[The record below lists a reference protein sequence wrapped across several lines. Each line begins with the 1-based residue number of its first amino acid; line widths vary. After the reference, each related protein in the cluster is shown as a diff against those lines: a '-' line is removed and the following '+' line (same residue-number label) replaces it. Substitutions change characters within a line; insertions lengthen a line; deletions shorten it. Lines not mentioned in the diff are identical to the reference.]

1 MFSENVD
8 WSVHNP
14 VISWLMD
21 SVEPSMT
28 YLVSRDLLRPR
39 PSAPNLER
47 LRALVSTRGWAARIL
62 ARQREKTWWATKMTC
77 YWPKFRST
85 IWQLQVLADFGLE
98 RKDERIANAVELF
111 LDLHVARDGGYHP
124 YSRLEPRHYGPRGH
138 LCTTGNMVRSLIR
151 FGYLRDE
158 RVQTAIDWLVDHQLP
173 DGGWDCFWRRHGTL
187 DAWEAMSAFAEIP
200 SRRRTPKIREAIR
213 RGAEFFLRRRLLHE
227 GPPAREWRKLH
238 YPWHY
243 FYDVLVGL
251 DFMVRLGYG
260 NDPRIHEALSLLTS
274 KRRSDGKWVLEG
286 IHGTRRTNKRFTPLA
301 PLRIETPSRPSK
313 MITFLAM
320 RILKGVQRAQ

>member
-1 MFSENVD
+1 MFSKNID
-8 WSVHNP
+8 WSAHNP
-14 VISWLMD
+14 VVSWLVD

-28 YLVSRDLLRPR
+28 YLVSRDLLKPR
-39 PSAPNLER
+39 PSVTNLER
-47 LRALVSTRGWAARIL
+47 LRSLVPTSGWAARIL
-62 ARQREKTWWATKMTC
+62 ARQHEKSWWATKITC
-77 YWPKFRST
+77 CRPKFRST
-85 IWQLQVLADFGLE
+85 IWQLEALADLGLTG
-98 RKDERIANAVELF
+98 KDERIANAVELF
-111 LDLHVARDGGYHP
+111 FDLHVATDGGYHP
-124 YSRLEPRHYGPRGH
+124 YSSLAPSDYGLRGH